1 MFWPVLIILY
11 IGILIWVVLYLIKV
25 HKASLAESDFEQ
37 EEKLLVFFKGD
48 EFSGPMEH
56 EKIEPQKPFVFAK
69 KSVKPKITSEIKRLD
84 GPFPFYGKKKPTSS
98 KPPVI
103 KSVNIA
109 HVTQELI
116 GLVMKMSGKER
127 SRTAKEITRRR
138 QYNPDHI
145 NPETT
150 TKHLIEM
157 IMRMSLEDRCALLSE
172 VKSRTGSSRRKFERK
187 NYMTPVYFVV
197 KGVLANAYTKNF
209 SNGGVLIETLK
220 AVNPNFGPGESIAM
234 NLPHPR
240 MRKEIK
246 IHGKIIRVTP
256 GAIAVCFDKP
266 V

>member
-1 MFWPVLIILY
+1 MFWPVLIIFY

-48 EFSGPMEH
+48 EFSGSMEH

-69 KSVKPKITSEIKRLD
+69 KSVKPEIKPEIKKTD
-84 GPFPFYGKKKPTSS
+84 EPFPLFDGKYA
-98 KPPVI
+98 
-103 KSVNIA
+103 KSLKIPAPQNINIA

-116 GLVMKMSGKER
+116 SLVMKMPGKER
-127 SRTAKEITRRR
+127 SRTAKEIARRR
-138 QYNPDHI
+138 QSIPDHLHS
-145 NPETT
+145 ETT

-172 VKSRTGSSRRKFERK
+172 GKARTGSSRRKFERK

-197 KGVLANAYTKNF
+197 KGMLQNAYTKNF

-220 AVNPNFGPGESIAM
+220 AVTRNFSPGESVTM
-234 NLPHPR
+234 SLLHPR
-240 MRKEIK
+240 IRNEIK

-266 V
+266 L